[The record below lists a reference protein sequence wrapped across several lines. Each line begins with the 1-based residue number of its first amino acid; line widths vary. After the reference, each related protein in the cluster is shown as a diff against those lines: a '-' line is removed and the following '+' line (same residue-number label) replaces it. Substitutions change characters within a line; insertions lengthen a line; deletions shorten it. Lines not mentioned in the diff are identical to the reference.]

1 VAKYKENQ
9 EAYAEDNKI
18 GELLEWHFFSLR
30 CVQGHLG
37 NIVALRYVQKRVCT
51 RGAAQVKNFSMMH
64 DLLASFE
71 QKTK

>member
-1 VAKYKENQ
+1 MAKHKENQ

-37 NIVALRYVQKRVCT
+37 NIGALRYVQKESVHVGLR
-51 RGAAQVKNFSMMH
+51 K
-64 DLLASFE
+64 
-71 QKTK
+71 